1 MSRRSNYLGDHL
13 PWLLGAVASV
23 ALLVVLIIVIWPEET
38 VSTDLEVDE
47 VYFSTKELGGT
58 DTDLEILV
66 FITNEGDDDVS
77 KVEIRAFAVETD
89 SNIARDE
96 ARAELSG
103 LKAKTS
109 KEGKL
114 YITVP
119 NNDTYRIELLIFEE
133 GKLSIRGSGTVDLT
147 GVGSASDYR
156 TESGIE
162 DDGAYGM
169 LDEGGVGAPASAS
182 ILICMFMGVVA
193 VGVGILIA
201 VVVAA
206 SKKKGSAGPEERRE
220 PELQRRKLWEEDLG
234 GDVDRPASRS
244 AELKFEPA
252 KDHEPVEDPV
262 RKDEKGED

>member
-1 MSRRSNYLGDHL
+1 MKRRSDYIGKNL
-13 PWLLGAVASV
+13 PWLLGAAVSV
-23 ALLVVLIIVIWPEET
+23 AILVTLIFVIWPEET

-96 ARAELSG
+96 ARAELNA

-114 YITVP
+114 YITIP

-156 TESGIE
+156 TEG
-162 DDGAYGM
+162 GAA
-169 LDEGGVGAPASAS
+169 LDKPYSEEAAGAMTGNSAS

-193 VGVGILIA
+193 IGAGILIVI
-201 VVVAA
+201 VVGV
-206 SKKKGSAGPEERRE
+206 SRKKGSAGPEEKVE
-220 PELQRRKLWEEDLG
+220 PELKRRKLWEEDLQ
-234 GDVDRPASRS
+234 GDIDRPSSRS
-244 AELKFEPA
+244 VELKFEPA
-252 KDHEPVEDPV
+252 KDPEPIKESVQ
-262 RKDEKGED
+262 KDKKGED

>member
-1 MSRRSNYLGDHL
+1 MSRRSNYLGDNL
-13 PWLLGAVASV
+13 PWLLGAAASV

-156 TESGIE
+156 TESGAGS
-162 DDGAYGM
+162 DDAYDTLGM
-169 LDEGGVGAPASAS
+169 SEPEGASAS

-220 PELQRRKLWEEDLG
+220 PELQRRKLWEDDYQEG
-234 GDVDRPASRS
+234 VDRPASRS
-244 AELKFEPA
+244 GELKFQPSKDQEPPE
-252 KDHEPVEDPV
+252 EPVK
-262 RKDEKGED
+262 KDEKEEN

>member
-1 MSRRSNYLGDHL
+1 MKRRSDYLGKNL
-13 PWLLGAVASV
+13 PWLLGAAVSV
-23 ALLVVLIIVIWPEET
+23 AILVILIIVVWPEKT

-114 YITVP
+114 YITIP
-119 NNDTYRIELLIFEE
+119 NNDTYRIEILIFEE

-156 TESGIE
+156 TEGGSGDDDAYDTLGESTE
-162 DDGAYGM
+162 D
-169 LDEGGVGAPASAS
+169 ASAAGVF
-182 ILICMFMGVVA
+182 ICLFMGAIGIVVLIVIVVA
-193 VGVGILIA
+193 VTRKKVP
-201 VVVAA
+201 AA
-206 SKKKGSAGPEERRE
+206 AEEKREFDLLGNRMSEDDAQEKGNRPTSRRTELRFERPKDEEIRNDSA
-220 PELQRRKLWEEDLG
+220 QK
-234 GDVDRPASRS
+234 
-244 AELKFEPA
+244 ELKE
-252 KDHEPVEDPV
+252 EN
-262 RKDEKGED
+262 

>member
-1 MSRRSNYLGDHL
+1 MKRRSDNIRKNL
-13 PWLLGAVASV
+13 PWLLGVAASV

-156 TESGIE
+156 TDSGVDDDAGYGGIE
-162 DDGAYGM
+162 MSEDGA
-169 LDEGGVGAPASAS
+169 ASAP
-182 ILICMFMGVVA
+182 ILICLFMGVV
-193 VGVGILIA
+193 VIGILVV
-201 VVVAA
+201 VVVAM
-206 SKKKGSAGPEERRE
+206 SKKRGSVEPEKKVE
-220 PELQRRKLWEEDLG
+220 PELKRRRLWEEDIE
-234 GDVDRPASRS
+234 GDVDRSSSRQR
-244 AELKFEPA
+244 ELKFEPA
-252 KDHEPVEDPV
+252 RDQQPKEEPN
-262 RKDEKGED
+262 RKDDKEEN